1 MCSTGGGAPVKAL
14 FELQDRY
21 GLFLFFDEAHDTSSI
36 GHRGRGVVLEERP
49 DSANGPS
56 SLRR

>member
-1 MCSTGGGAPVKAL
+1 MKAL